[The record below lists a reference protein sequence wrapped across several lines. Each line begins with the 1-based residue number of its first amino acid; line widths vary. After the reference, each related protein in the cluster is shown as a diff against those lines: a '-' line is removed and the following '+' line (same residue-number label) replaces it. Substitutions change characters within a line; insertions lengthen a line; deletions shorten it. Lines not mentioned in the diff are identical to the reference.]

1 MRYRH
6 LSLIIGLILGVVAT
20 LIVIPMFEPQD
31 QFSGVA
37 PASSS
42 RPSGSSVDA
51 GVPLQRPMPAPY
63 RDEKSRKSTLQ
74 IVYEKGY
81 VQCGVSQGLPG
92 FSNPDDRGDWR
103 GIDVDVCRAI
113 AAAVLGDARRVKF
126 TSLSAKER
134 FTALQSGEI
143 DILSRNTTWTLTR
156 DTSLGL
162 DFVGVTYYDGQ
173 GFLVRKEAG
182 LKSVYD
188 LKGAAICT
196 NTGTTTEL
204 NVADFFRTHNIPYQ
218 IVAFE
223 KSDEVI
229 AAYDAGRCDAYTT
242 DASGLYAERLKL
254 NNMEDHMVLPE
265 LISKEPLGPVVRQ
278 GDDQWADI
286 ARWSLYAMISAEEL
300 GLTQKNVKSF
310 LETENPEIR
319 RFLGVESSFGESL
332 GLKNDWALNIV
343 SQVGNYGESFER
355 NLGKNTR
362 LGIER
367 GLNALWTD
375 GGLMYAPPVR

>member
-6 LSLIIGLILGVVAT
+6 LSLIIGLILGIMAT

-31 QFSGVA
+31 QFPLDATG
-37 PASSS
+37 AS
-42 RPSGSSVDA
+42 PSV
-51 GVPLQRPMPAPY
+51 GVPSSKPTASNYAVATNQ
-63 RDEKSRKSTLQ
+63 KSTLQ
-74 IVYEKGY
+74 VVLEKGY

-103 GIDVDVCRAI
+103 GIDVDVCRAV

-126 TSLSAKER
+126 TALSAKER

-162 DFVGVTYYDGQ
+162 DFIGVTYYDGQ
-173 GFLVRKEAG
+173 GFLVRKESG
-182 LKSVYD
+182 IKSVYE

-204 NVADFFRTHNIPYQ
+204 NVADFFRTNNIPYQ

-254 NNMEDHMVLPE
+254 TNIDEHIVLPE

-286 ARWSLYAMISAEEL
+286 ARWSLNALIGAEEL
-300 GLTQKNVKSF
+300 GLTQKNVRSF
-310 LETENPEIR
+310 LKSENPEIR

-332 GLKNDWALNIV
+332 GLQNDWALNIV

-355 NLGKNTR
+355 NLGKETR

-367 GLNALWTD
+367 GLNAQWNE

>member
-6 LSLIIGLILGVVAT
+6 LSLIIGLILGVMAT

-31 QFSGVA
+31 QFPGA
-37 PASSS
+37 ATGAS
-42 RPSGSSVDA
+42 PSA
-51 GVPLQRPMPAPY
+51 GVPLPQPTASNY
-63 RDEKSRKSTLQ
+63 AVATNQKSTLQ
-74 IVYEKGY
+74 VVLEKGY

-92 FSNPDDRGDWR
+92 FSNPDDRGNWR
-103 GIDVDVCRAI
+103 GIDVDVCRAV

-126 TSLSAKER
+126 TALSAKER

-162 DFVGVTYYDGQ
+162 DFIGVTYYDGQ
-173 GFLVRKEAG
+173 GFLVRKESG
-182 LKSVYD
+182 IKSVYE
-188 LKGAAICT
+188 LKGAAVCT

-204 NVADFFRTHNIPYQ
+204 NVADFFRTNNIPYQ

-254 NNMEDHMVLPE
+254 TNIDEHIVLPE

-286 ARWSLYAMISAEEL
+286 ARWSLNALIGAEEL

-310 LETENPEIR
+310 LKSENPEIR

-332 GLKNDWALNIV
+332 GLQNDWALNIV

-355 NLGKNTR
+355 NLGKDTR

-367 GLNALWTD
+367 GLNAQWNE